1 MDDIL
6 VSAATQKQHDDRLE
20 QVVKIIQKAGITLNE
35 KCEFSKPS
43 VTFLGHVIDGEGC
56 RPDPKKVQAITEM
69 ETPKNVSEVR
79 RFLGMVNQLSKFSP
93 NIAEK
98 SMSLR
103 ELLNSK
109 NAWTWG
115 PSQEKSFSD
124 IKSEMTNSLC
134 LIHFDVNKE
143 TVISADAS
151 SYGLGAVLR
160 QYDKGFLKPVAYA
173 SRSMSETEQRYA
185 QIEKEALAITWACEK
200 FSNYLIG
207 SKFKI
212 QTDHKPLVPLLSTKD
227 LAELPIRVQRFKL
240 RLMRYNF
247 TISHIPGKDL
257 ITADALSRS
266 PCGSPS
272 ISDEQFE
279 DETRAYVDTVV
290 SDLPATTD
298 RLSQIKA
305 AYIGD
310 AVCENLIKFCQDGWP
325 EKSRLG
331 EVMKSYWSY
340 MGEMTFAN
348 GLLLMG
354 SRLVIPTSM
363 QGQILDKIHDGHQGI
378 VKGCERA

>member
-1 MDDIL
+1 
-6 VSAATQKQHDDRLE
+6 
-20 QVVKIIQKAGITLNE
+20 
-35 KCEFSKPS
+35 
-43 VTFLGHVIDGEGC
+43 
-56 RPDPKKVQAITEM
+56 
-69 ETPKNVSEVR
+69 
-79 RFLGMVNQLSKFSP
+79 
-93 NIAEK
+93 
-98 SMSLR
+98 MSLK
-103 ELLNSK
+103 ELLKSK

-124 IKSEMTNSLC
+124 IKSEMTNSSC

-143 TVISADAS
+143 TVILADAS
-151 SYGLGAVLR
+151 SYGVGAVLR
-160 QYDKGFLKPVAYA
+160 QHDKGFLKPVDYA

-185 QIEKEALAITWACEK
+185 LCPTLGLACVLMSRPISPGLVLSPDFWISNTPRYFSFAQIEKETLSITWACEK

-257 ITADALSRS
+257 ITADALPMS

-272 ISDEQFE
+272 LSDEQFK

-290 SDLPATTD
+290 VDLPATID
-298 RLSQIKA
+298 RLSQMKA

-331 EVMKSYWSY
+331 EAMKPYWSY
-340 MGEMTFAN
+340 SGEMTFAN
-348 GLLLMG
+348 CLLLMG
-354 SRLVIPTSM
+354 SRLVIPTTM
-363 QGQILDKIHDGHQGI
+363 QGQYFTKYVMVIK
-378 VKGCERA
+378 AS